1 MSKKVLNGKKTK
13 IKRQE
18 KQKKPEQKYVFI
30 PTHQYLKLSNSN
42 MILLRR
48 DCGNWHISIKELKL
62 FLKMKEKK
70 VANQIDLSLK
80 AD

>member
-1 MSKKVLNGKKTK
+1 MRRTNLE
-13 IKRQE
+13 RQE
-18 KQKKPEQKYVFI
+18 KQNKPDQKYVFI
-30 PTHQYLKLSNSN
+30 PTNKYLKLSNSN

-48 DCGNWHISIKELKL
+48 DCGNWHISIEELKL

-70 VANQIDLSLK
+70 AANQIDLSLK